1 MPWPESHPCSARQ
14 TTASV
19 NHMDRT
25 LTAGTKPRTSH
36 HRLLRGVERGSAR
49 QSSLRGREGH
59 HHSDEHW
66 NHFKGN
72 IGETSERHIDTIENW
87 TELISIPSFCYSH
100 CVCVCV
106 CVFAFVRTCS
116 CARTHL
122 CIQISV
128 IHVWTHCSLCV
139 CVFLHTILYRN
150 CFGRTVLYMCIENI
164 TSGLICI
171 TWALRVL
178 SSAW

>member
-25 LTAGTKPRTSH
+25 LTAGSKPRTSH

-49 QSSLRGREGH
+49 QSSLKGREGH

-106 CVFAFVRTCS
+106 CVCLRLCAHARVRAHTC
-116 CARTHL
+116 AYR
-122 CIQISV
+122 SV
-128 IHVWTHCSLCV
+128 SYMFELIAVCV
-139 CVFLHTILYRN
+139 CV
-150 CFGRTVLYMCIENI
+150 CFSIQYFIEIVLV
-164 TSGLICI
+164 GLCS
-171 TWALRVL
+171 TCV
-178 SSAW
+178 